1 MAIIFKRQSPQTGA
15 QAVIK
20 TCAFN
25 NVTCYRPDCGNESN
39 IDPLLVGATLGTLTR
54 TKAPQPQPTNAQPQT
69 EPIPNP
75 EIFDGLSD
83 RQRKWVRNLG
93 GFENYEHN
101 AVICKEGEES
111 LKLYIVEKGQVAV
124 QSELGRGMRIPITI
138 LSEGQT
144 FGWSVF
150 VPPYKL
156 AATVT
161 ALSKIRVLS
170 IEREA
175 LLSLMEA
182 DSALGLTIMRNIAG
196 IIASRVRNL
205 EQELVGLGLS
215 SIADAKLVLV

>member
-1 MAIIFKRQSPQTGA
+1 
-15 QAVIK
+15 
-20 TCAFN
+20 
-25 NVTCYRPDCGNESN
+25 
-39 IDPLLVGATLGTLTR
+39 
-54 TKAPQPQPTNAQPQT
+54 
-69 EPIPNP
+69 
-75 EIFDGLSD
+75 
-83 RQRKWVRNLG
+83 VRNLG

-144 FGWSVF
+144 FGWSVL